1 MKRRPPASDADA
13 FGTGL
18 GDAAAGERRVTRHL
32 LRDAVLRILEDAY
45 RRPPGLASSLTLPGD
60 EDDRRSRV
68 GMAIRI
74 DACAIFDHR
83 GPARRTPLQM
93 TRLGDLTLGGS
104 GGE

>member
-1 MKRRPPASDADA
+1 MSNRIVRRSTEA
-13 FGTGL
+13 GL
-18 GDAAAGERRVTRHL
+18 DRVPRHL

-60 EDDRRSRV
+60 ADDRRSRV

-83 GPARRTPLQM
+83 GAARRTPLPM
-93 TRLGDLTLGGS
+93 GRPGDVTLGPS